1 MQVLK
6 PSHKDLTCDHPSS
19 EETGGTSTDPLKSP
33 LLTLNIGDDSSAG
46 NLSTK
51 VLSKICHEHEA
62 QFKDFQPTNCLQS
75 LTNKLFCAI
84 SLCEDSPI
92 VDHHLSIYSSWE
104 ARLYPV
110 YRITETTETVATGS
124 SATCFSDAALL
135 GACYR
140 QEGQQ
145 GLKACIAS
153 AGKNKHRISKVEYIM
168 RVLFWKKIGV
178 PTFSFL
184 VDALIFRSHDLPT
197 WNFRTWM
204 NAQIPRRHKPPSW
217 VRSAFGGCEQ
227 KMTHEHMTNAGALLS
242 FTTANIAFLTLFFL
256 HPNKYI
262 YRKGT
267 SHQRTG
273 VAPPTLWLFIGASTA
288 FVAAFFTL

>member
-19 EETGGTSTDPLKSP
+19 EETGGTATDPLKSP

-62 QFKDFQPTNCLQS
+62 QFKYFQPTNCLQS
-75 LTNKLFCAI
+75 LTNKLFCTI
-84 SLCEDSPI
+84 SLCEVSPI

-104 ARLYPV
+104 AHLYPF

-153 AGKNKHRISKVEYIM
+153 AGCLKWITSWG
-168 RVLFWKKIGV
+168 FCCGKKLD
-178 PTFSFL
+178 SQH
-184 VDALIFRSHDLPT
+184 SHSL
-197 WNFRTWM
+197 WM
-204 NAQIPRRHKPPSW
+204 P
-217 VRSAFGGCEQ
+217 
-227 KMTHEHMTNAGALLS
+227 
-242 FTTANIAFLTLFFL
+242 
-256 HPNKYI
+256 
-262 YRKGT
+262 
-267 SHQRTG
+267 
-273 VAPPTLWLFIGASTA
+273 
-288 FVAAFFTL
+288 